1 MIYNGYDISQYNAHF
16 IPNTVHGES
25 QLSTQY
31 FTYLFNKVMGLF
43 EWEIPEEWNKNF
55 LVPCLLI
62 DGFLSI
68 GKYGEYG
75 VIPLNCTL
83 SGRNVF
89 YQPKKTI
96 VTNPCLTSPQE
107 REIDKDCVLLYFKPD
122 YKGICDIVSMYAD
135 LMALCVETQATNLVN
150 SKLAYVFAC
159 KNRTASESFKKM
171 FDNIQKGDPAVFVD
185 RGLFDKEGKPLWDTF
200 SNNLSNNFIAP
211 EISELLQ
218 AIESR
223 FDGEFGLGNA
233 GLVEKK
239 ERLITDEV
247 NNDADS
253 RAVRMDLWI
262 DTMNNCFKKV
272 EKMFGIKCSVKKK
285 EMPHKKEGEED
296 ATSNNDNAR
305 NV

>member
-1 MIYNGYDISQYNAHF
+1 MYNGYNISAYNAHF

-25 QLSTQY
+25 TLSQMY

-43 EWEIPEEWNKNF
+43 EWDIPKEWNKNF
-55 LVPCLLI
+55 FVPCLLI
-62 DGFLSI
+62 DGYLSI
-68 GKYGEYG
+68 AEYGEYG

-83 SGRNVF
+83 SGYNVF

-96 VTNPCLTSPQE
+96 VTNPCLKSPQE
-107 REIDKDCVLLYFKPD
+107 RTIDKDCVLLYFKPN
-122 YKGICDIVSMYAD
+122 YMGICDIVSLYAD
-135 LMALCVETQATNLVN
+135 MMALAVETQSTNLVN

-159 KNRTASESFKKM
+159 KNKTTAESFKKM
-171 FDNIQKGDPAVFVD
+171 FDNIQKGDPAVFMD
-185 RGLFDKEGKPLWDTF
+185 RGLFDKEGNPMWSTF
-200 SNNLSNNFIAP
+200 ANNLSQNFIAP

-247 NNDADS
+247 NKDTDS
-253 RAVRMDLWI
+253 RRVRIDLWV
-262 DTMNNCFKKV
+262 DTMNECFSKV
-272 EKMFGIKCSVKKK
+272 RELFGIDCSVKLKIK
-285 EMPHKKEGEED
+285 DEEVSED
-296 ATSNNDNAR
+296 VTTVSNNSR
-305 NV
+305 IL